1 VTPRFKVIAA
11 GGVLAAAIA
20 ATVSLRAVAP
30 QTSAQA
36 AQPAAARPIDRVLV
50 DRYCVSCHNTRLK
63 TGGLALDT
71 VDLSQVAAHAPVLEK
86 VVHKLRSGQMPPQ
99 GSRRPGKAEI
109 DVFLASLEA
118 SLDGLPVNPGRL
130 TAHRLTRLEYVNAVK
145 DLLDLDINPDLLPPD
160 TAGVGF
166 DNNADALVI
175 TAGLMNRYMSV
186 ASKTSRLAI
195 GDPGMRPAVQEY
207 RASEFAYQDRRMDDD
222 LPFGSYGGLAVRHNF
237 PLDGE
242 YTFQLRLQRNTIGDT
257 IRGLED
263 EREVQVRIDHVL
275 VKRFRIGGQYKGF
288 DPGLV
293 NSAPEDDIEGQK
305 LHTYRLTADDA
316 LELRLPVKAGPRL
329 VAVAFTDISPS
340 VSEQVPLRPSS
351 PKRWTFTEDAGY
363 PGIQRIVITGPETGS
378 AAGDTPSRRR
388 IFQCQPRTSR
398 DAEPCARSILSSLA
412 KRAYR
417 RPLESV
423 DVDELMRLYR
433 SGSSEGGFEA
443 GIGIALETLLWSPA
457 FLIRMEND
465 PPGLAP
471 GVTYRI
477 NDLELASRL
486 SFFLWKSI
494 PDDELIE
501 VAARGKLRSP
511 AELSRQVRRMLADPR
526 SKRWM
531 NDFVGQWLT
540 VRNLKGHE
548 PDPDIFPDFDD
559 NLRQAMQRETE
570 LFFESQVRDDR
581 SAVDLLRADYTFVNE
596 RLARHYGIPNVY
608 GSHMRRVA
616 VTDPVRQGLLGH
628 ASVLTATSYANRTSV
643 VLRGKWVLETLLGAP
658 PPPPP
663 ADVPPLQD
671 NKPGAPPA
679 SLRQRMEQ
687 HRSNPV
693 CSACHAPMD
702 PLGFS
707 LENFDAIGHWRE
719 TDAGARIDAVSTAL
733 DGATI
738 DGPAGFRQYLLGRG
752 DEFVQTLVR
761 KLLEYAVGRSLE
773 YTDAPVVRGLTRSGA
788 ENDYRWSSLILEVV
802 QSPPFQMRKVN

>member
-1 VTPRFKVIAA
+1 VTPGVKVLAA
-11 GGVLAAAIA
+11 GAVLAAAIA
-20 ATVSLRAVAP
+20 ASVSVRAVAS
-30 QTSAQA
+30 QATS
-36 AQPAAARPIDRVLV
+36 PAAIDRTLV

-71 VDLSQVAAHAPVLEK
+71 VDFSQVAEHAAVLEK

-99 GSRRPGKAEI
+99 GARRPGKAEI
-109 DVFLASLEA
+109 GAFLGSLEA
-118 SLDGLPVNPGRL
+118 SLDALPVNPGRL

-195 GDPGMRPAVQEY
+195 GDAGMRPAVQEY

-222 LPFGSYGGLAVRHNF
+222 LPFGSYGGLAVCHNF

-263 EREVQVRIDHVL
+263 EREVQVRIDHAL

-293 NSAPEDDIEGQK
+293 NSAAEDDVEGRK

-316 LELRLPVKAGPRL
+316 LELRVPVKAGPRL
-329 VAVAFTDISPS
+329 VAVAFTDIAPS

-363 PGIQRIVITGPETGS
+363 PGIQRIVITGPETGG

-388 IFQCQPRTSR
+388 IFQCQPRTPR

-443 GIGIALETLLWSPA
+443 GIGMALETLLWSPA

-471 GVTYRI
+471 GVTYRL

-511 AELSRQVRRMLADPR
+511 AELNRQVRRMLADPR

-548 PDPDIFPDFDD
+548 PDPDTFPDFDD
-559 NLRQAMQRETE
+559 NLRQSMLRETE

-581 SAVDLLRADYTFVNE
+581 SVLDLLRADYTFVNE

-616 VTDPVRQGLLGH
+616 VADPVRQGLLGH
-628 ASVLTATSYANRTSV
+628 ASVLTATSYADRTSV

-663 ADVPPLQD
+663 ANVPPLQD

-719 TDAGARIDAVSTAL
+719 TDSGARIDAVSTAL

-752 DEFVQTLVR
+752 DEFVQTVVR

-773 YTDAPVVRGLTRSGA
+773 YTDGPVVRRLTRSAA
-788 ENDYRWSSLILEVV
+788 EHDFRWSSLILEVV
-802 QSPPFQMRKVN
+802 QSAPFQMRRTGT